1 MICVNS
7 VSVYPKSISLKV
19 GTWSYA
25 AYAEVCPSN
34 ADCKEVQWHSDNSSV
49 ASVNSSSGYIRANG
63 VGTAHIYATATDGS
77 GCSDY
82 LTVTV
87 SNTVPVTSVTLNR
100 SSLSIEKGSVVSLSA
115 TVCPD
120 NATNKNLNWTSSNN
134 NVATVT
140 NGVVTAVATGSTTI
154 TATAKDGSGK
164 SASCTVTVTG
174 DILVESIEIAPYEK
188 TLKIGSSFYPNV
200 IVCPTDA
207 TKKSVIWSSANSN
220 IASVNPNSGLVYA
233 HCAGTTTI
241 YATAQDGSGVV
252 GACNITVVSAN
263 LVSGVQITSRCA
275 IRTDAKINAYL
286 RDAEGSSLMLN
297 VGEKAPFYD
306 AVIVNGDT
314 YSYNGETSN
323 QWYQILYN
331 GMVTYV
337 PKLYCTTVQC
347 QAYSPPTEPTA
358 RVDTGTSDLNLY
370 SVAVRNLNKLIG
382 DIQSETRVVVINPIR
397 QNGLYYAIYGQDE
410 QSGEMKYGW
419 SSGLYFDFGD
429 PLVTKSSNDCAEFIA
444 SYEALSRHRVPVENG
459 NYAIGYGHTILPGE
473 PYDADYVMDEDE
485 ALELLKSD
493 LNIAERSISAKASNM
508 GIRLHQHQ
516 FDALV
521 SFAYNLGPN
530 SQWIQVLIEE
540 IMSGMDVHEAFAQY
554 DKSGGKPLLG
564 LYRRRMDEADI
575 FVYGDYVREDRPDP
589 NA

>member
-87 SNTVPVTSVTLNR
+87 SSTVPVTSVTLNR
-100 SSLSIEKGSVVSLSA
+100 SSLSLEEGQTASLYA

-120 NATNKNLNWTSSNN
+120 NATNKKVNWTSSNN
-134 NVATVT
+134 AVATVSG
-140 NGVVTAVATGSTTI
+140 GVVRAVAKGTARI

-200 IVCPTDA
+200 IVCPADA

-444 SYEALSRHRVPVENG
+444 SYESLSRHRVLVENG

-485 ALELLKSD
+485 AFELLKSD

-554 DKSGGKPLLG
+554 NKSGGKFELG

-575 FVYGDYVREDRPDP
+575 FAYGDYVREDRPDP

>member
-140 NGVVTAVATGSTTI
+140 NGVVTAVANGSATI

-174 DILVESIEIAPYEK
+174 DVLVESIEITPCEK

-200 IVCPTDA
+200 IVCPSDA
-207 TKKSVIWSSANSN
+207 TKKSVIWSSDNYNIAFVNSN
-220 IASVNPNSGLVYA
+220 SGFVYA
-233 HCAGTTTI
+233 KAVGTTTI
-241 YATAQDGSGVV
+241 YATACDGSGVV

-263 LVSGVQITSRCA
+263 LVSGVQITSRCD

-286 RDAEGSSLMLN
+286 RDAEGSRLMLN

-382 DIQSETRVVVINPIR
+382 DIKSETRVVVINPIR

-444 SYEALSRHRVPVENG
+444 SYESLRRHRVLVENG

-485 ALELLKSD
+485 AFELLKSD

-554 DKSGGKPLLG
+554 NKSGGKFERG

-575 FVYGDYVREDRPDP
+575 FAYGDYVLEERPDP